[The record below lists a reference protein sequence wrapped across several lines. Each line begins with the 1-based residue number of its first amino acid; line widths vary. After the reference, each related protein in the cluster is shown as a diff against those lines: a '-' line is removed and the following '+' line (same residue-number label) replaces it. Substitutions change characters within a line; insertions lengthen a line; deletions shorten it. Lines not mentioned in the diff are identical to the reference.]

1 MGAAG
6 RADGVAPFP
15 ADTDF
20 FGRPD
25 QQTMLSFRVTDL
37 DAMPAQLRAAGA
49 SVDDGICE
57 ASFGRCRTSRRPR
70 RQPVPALGA
79 VGDPADV
86 VEGLGQT
93 SGSYMISRTSC
104 AQRQAAANLVA
115 HSSATSREGTSTIA
129 KPPMTS
135 LTSGNGPSVTMPS
148 VATMLAC

>member
-15 ADTDF
+15 ADTDL

-57 ASFGRCRTSRRPR
+57 ASFGRFGHAVDPDGNRFPLWEPSGTPRTWSRDSVRP
-70 RQPVPALGA
+70 
-79 VGDPADV
+79 VG
-86 VEGLGQT
+86 
-93 SGSYMISRTSC
+93 RT
-104 AQRQAAANLVA
+104 
-115 HSSATSREGTSTIA
+115 
-129 KPPMTS
+129 
-135 LTSGNGPSVTMPS
+135 
-148 VATMLAC
+148 